1 MTKSGRL
8 YASESNVRAKRAK
21 SLQKDG
27 KNANAFSLYETEEPE
42 ADEVKNSSRY
52 DAIESYEY
60 ELPET
65 FNDEEIDEDMAFTA
79 EDKMKYAGWFSD
91 EDEHSVEEPSDEPH
105 VDSGVS
111 ILDSEEEGVPTAG
124 GYVDVSLEHSD
135 DFLGGMDDD
144 ESENSEMPAF
154 SQEEEGDV
162 EKDDDRHQRMLDQ
175 VTGKVSFGRDS
186 KVRKQA
192 LKQLMISEA
201 GQETEF
207 GLNPGSSSTGAAG
220 DLTVEELMKS
230 LGSDE
235 RRKLT
240 PASRKILEHLKTKPA
255 VSLAGTEAGSGKGRK
270 RKLAAAGAALAP
282 VAAPL
287 PRLIKE
293 RQERKAGYEDTKE
306 EVTKWQ
312 PIVKEEVTK
321 WQPIVKANR
330 EAPTLVFTSAR
341 GEVGRIN
348 TTQAIVAQH
357 TPETALEEEV
367 AALLEKAGAASAK
380 AVQEAEEKLALKS
393 LTLEEVRA
401 RQERL
406 AKMRSLLFHHELKAK
421 RLKAIKSK
429 DYRKR
434 LAKVEKLHA
443 KKTGASIA
451 DEEADSDAER
461 AAEAEAEFE
470 RARERLTLRHR
481 NTSKWARRALKRGV
495 EVMDA
500 GTKEALAEQLRLG
513 QSLRRKIEGKD
524 EVNED
529 SDDDDDEISSSEGG
543 ENLEDGTLGDVRV
556 KKGLSA
562 KAKAAALHLITG
574 DADAT
579 LPKKGL
585 FSLPFMS
592 RALQKQRI
600 EAQETA
606 AQILQEDAEGKG
618 FEEAGARSRPLPGSS
633 VTNSAGRMRFGSSG
647 APGSLQVPFGFED
660 IEDGLAVGDAELDSD
675 VDEDLESKAE
685 RLGLRLKV
693 REENGAVVGEG
704 GTGVSM
710 LPDRLSHRV
719 SAEAA
724 TGSGARRVETASAS
738 HRAHFSSA
746 AARSV
751 ESGRADL
758 FTSRPQANTSRE
770 EDKTGTKVAPVPF
783 IPSKSFT
790 GSRIGYAFKNGLQG
804 LGYYTDPKPG
814 LTAAKPT
821 IKESIVPSLVGPVA
835 VIAGQRSKEHQQK
848 RKGLGDAS
856 LSSGGSVKGLKTAVT
871 AQEINHHAQARNQS
885 RNEKDGGDDSEEEAE
900 RVKEGMRPIGGK
912 AQTQKDLI
920 SLAFAGDDVEAE
932 FAAEKAEDVASELP
946 KIEEPSTLPGW
957 GMWSSAQR
965 EPKWMRDA
973 KEKAKK
979 DRETAAAGRSD
990 AKIRNVVIS
999 EKWDKKAAK
1008 YTASSLPFPYTSKEV
1023 YESSLRQPLGPEYN
1037 PDSSFRNLTRP
1048 AVLKTTG
1055 VVITPARYG
1064 KNTARDAAAGITVD
1078 ERGVARV
1085 EGGMTVLAQK
1095 NGKEGTKKPQ
1105 GSAQPNRGGIS
1116 GSVSKSLTAE
1126 KKRQPRRI

>member
-1 MTKSGRL
+1 
-8 YASESNVRAKRAK
+8 
-21 SLQKDG
+21 
-27 KNANAFSLYETEEPE
+27 
-42 ADEVKNSSRY
+42 
-52 DAIESYEY
+52 
-60 ELPET
+60 
-65 FNDEEIDEDMAFTA
+65 
-79 EDKMKYAGWFSD
+79 MKYAGWFSD
-91 EDEHSVEEPSDEPH
+91 EDEHSVEEPSDEPRE
-105 VDSGVS
+105 DSG
-111 ILDSEEEGVPTAG
+111 AG

-144 ESENSEMPAF
+144 ASENSEMPAF

-175 VTGKVSFGRDS
+175 ITGKVSFGRDS

-255 VSLAGTEAGSGKGRK
+255 VSLAGTEAGSGKARK
-270 RKLAAAGAALAP
+270 RKLAAAGAAVAP

-312 PIVKEEVTK
+312 S
-321 WQPIVKANR
+321 IVKANR

-434 LAKVEKLHA
+434 MAKVEKLHA

-529 SDDDDDEISSSEGG
+529 SDDEISSSEGG
-543 ENLEDGTLGDVRV
+543 EDGTLGDVRV

-562 KAKAAALHLITG
+562 KAKAAALDLITG
-574 DADAT
+574 DADAP

-633 VTNSAGRMRFGSSG
+633 VTSSAGRMRFVSSG

-693 REENGAVVGEG
+693 REENGAVVGEGVSASTKTNVVRSAGGKVKDGRSQLPTLEELRDIELALEG

-758 FTSRPQANTSRE
+758 FTSRPQANASRE
-770 EDKTGTKVAPVPF
+770 EDETGSKVATVPF

-856 LSSGGSVKGLKTAVT
+856 LSSVGSVKGQKTAVT

-1095 NGKEGTKKPQ
+1095 SGKEGTKKQQ
-1105 GSAQPNRGGIS
+1105 GSAQLSRGGIS
-1116 GSVSKSLTAE
+1116 GSFSKSLTAE
-1126 KKRQPRRI
+1126 KKRQRRI